1 MKRAIVHVMTHQVKQ
16 TARTDLIICPKCDA
30 VFSLSQPEHGE
41 KAVCQRCDSV
51 LITPRRNAGLQII
64 ALSVAIVIL
73 ISAAAVFPFLSVDA
87 VGVSNSVSIL
97 ETALV
102 FKDGPLAVLS
112 LTTAALIIF
121 IPLLRVVLCLYVIM
135 PLFRDRAPARYA
147 SDAFRVA
154 EALRPWSMAEVFAI
168 GCAVALIKVSDLVHV
183 SFGPAFWLFSVLV
196 LLVVVQE
203 NVICRWSVWNA
214 LSRPKRS

>member
-1 MKRAIVHVMTHQVKQ
+1 MTHPVQQK
-16 TARTDLIICPKCDA
+16 ARTDLIICPNCDA
-30 VFSLSQPEHGE
+30 IFSLSKPEHGE
-41 KAVCQRCDSV
+41 KAVCQRCDTV

-87 VGVSNSVSIL
+87 VGASNSVSIL

-102 FKDGPLAVLS
+102 FSDGPLAVLS

-121 IPLLRVVLCLYVIM
+121 IPLLRVLLCLYVIV
-135 PLFRDRAPARYA
+135 PLVMDRTPAPYA

-168 GCAVALIKVSDLVHV
+168 GCAVALIKISDLVHV
-183 SFGPAFWLFSVLV
+183 SFGPAFWLFSALV

-214 LSRPKRS
+214 ISRPKRL